1 MRIVILPSGPT
12 EAGKTTGDPQGLG
25 KHGQFNKLSVRDTP
39 AHLDEGR
46 QSDRIGTFRSASG
59 NDKVAPIA
67 AVRSTALVPRWTLKN
82 RCGRPVAG

>member
-1 MRIVILPSGPT
+1 MGIVILPSGPT

-59 NDKVAPIA
+59 NDKVAPTTDFPATAITAA
-67 AVRSTALVPRWTLKN
+67 AVSL
-82 RCGRPVAG
+82 RP